1 MDEKAATGSLEKVSL
16 NESNWSV
23 KTPYV
28 RLLVGELMVRW
39 LVGLSEFPK
48 RTPGSYSSIVI
59 LERFFL
65 NINFFY
71 ISLRLLHRKN
81 RF

>member
-39 LVGLSEFPK
+39 LVGLSEFP
-48 RTPGSYSSIVI
+48 
-59 LERFFL
+59 
-65 NINFFY
+65 
-71 ISLRLLHRKN
+71 
-81 RF
+81 